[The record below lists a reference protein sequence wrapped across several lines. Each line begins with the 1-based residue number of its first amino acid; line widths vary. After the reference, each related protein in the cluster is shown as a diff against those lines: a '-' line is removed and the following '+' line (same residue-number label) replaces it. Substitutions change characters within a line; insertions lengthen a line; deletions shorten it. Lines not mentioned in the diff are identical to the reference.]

1 MTDMKIG
8 NLLNSPVAILR
19 EKELP
24 RSEGGKSFLQSLN
37 ETISKVDN
45 LQKEADNSIKELA
58 VGENKNIHQTMI
70 AIEKAEIS
78 FKLMVQFRNKII
90 DAYQEIMRMQI

>member
-1 MTDMKIG
+1 MTDIKIG
-8 NLLNSPVAILR
+8 NLLNSPVTILK
-19 EKELP
+19 EKEFP

-37 ETISKVDN
+37 ETISNVDN